1 MHTETMRLNITLPK
15 DLFDALQDMCGPRSR
30 SRIIAESIRV
40 YIKQKQQADLE
51 KTLEEG
57 YRAMAKE
64 CIAMA
69 EDFQAVDLEG
79 WDEY

>member
-30 SRIIAESIRV
+30 SRLIAESIRV
-40 YIKQKQQADLE
+40 YIRQKQQTDLE

-64 CIAMA
+64 SIAIA
-69 EDFQAVDLEG
+69 EDFQAIDLEG
-79 WDEY
+79 WDGY